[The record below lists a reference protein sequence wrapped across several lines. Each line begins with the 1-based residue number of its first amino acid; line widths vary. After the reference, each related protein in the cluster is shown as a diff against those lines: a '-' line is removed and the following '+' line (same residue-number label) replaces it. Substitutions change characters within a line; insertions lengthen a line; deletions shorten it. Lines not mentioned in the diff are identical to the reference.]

1 MKKHNFPKLLMLLK
15 GDLFFLFKY
24 GIFFVYAIFIAVYL
38 IILHYLPGKS
48 GDLVMRLLVFAD
60 PAAMGLFFMG
70 AVILLEKSQRVN
82 CSLAVSPV
90 TGRAYLLSKS
100 ISFMLA
106 GLLVGMIIAFGSGH
120 SLSIFALIGL
130 AGASFLFST
139 WGLLIATKARSL
151 NQFIILSLPVEI
163 LISGP
168 AFFFPFGKLTHPVW
182 LLHPGQAAMRLLF
195 LTGSAGTEALTAFN
209 PAAPAGSGIIA
220 ALTPAYALLV
230 EKLLPLLSLLI
241 WNLILFFLAK
251 KAVDK
256 MFKSLGGAEL

>member
-82 CSLAVSPV
+82 SSLAVSPV
-90 TGRAYLLSKS
+90 TSRAYLLSKS

-106 GLLVGMIIAFGSGH
+106 GLLVGIIIAFASGH
-120 SLSIFALIGL
+120 SLSPFALTGL
-130 AGASFLFST
+130 AGASLLFSM

-182 LLHPGQAAMRLLF
+182 ILHPGQAAMRLLF
-195 LTGSAGTEALTAFN
+195 LTGGVSSSLGAGNAGTEVL
-209 PAAPAGSGIIA
+209 A
-220 ALTPAYALLV
+220 ALSPTTALLV
-230 EKLLPLLSLLI
+230 EKLLALLSLLI